1 MLEDQTQS
9 LTPEEAIY
17 VGDTMGG
24 RIVAAREATGHTTA
38 QLARRLGIKSATLQN
53 WENDRAEPRSNKLFM
68 LAGML
73 NVSPTWILTGRGES
87 PTPIEGDPDIA
98 ALRHE
103 LLDMRSRCKRL
114 LDQIDRTVKSL
125 SE

>member
-1 MLEDQTQS
+1 MFEDQTQS
-9 LTPEEAIY
+9 LTPEESIY
-17 VGDTMGG
+17 IGDTMGG
-24 RIVAAREATGHTTA
+24 RIVAAREAMGHTTA

-114 LDQIDRTVKSL
+114 LDQIDRTVKTL
-125 SE
+125 S

>member
-1 MLEDQTQS
+1 MLEDETDS

-24 RIVAAREATGHTTA
+24 RIVAAREAMGYTTA

-73 NVSPTWILTGRGES
+73 NVSPTWILTGQGES
-87 PTPIEGDPDIA
+87 PTPVDGGPDIA

-114 LDQIDRTVKSL
+114 LDQIDRAVKGL
-125 SE
+125 

>member
-1 MLEDQTQS
+1 MSQRQHHPTTAHVTITAKETAMLEDQTQS

-73 NVSPTWILTGRGES
+73 NVSPTWILTGRGS
-87 PTPIEGDPDIA
+87 A
-98 ALRHE
+98 
-103 LLDMRSRCKRL
+103 RSFS
-114 LDQIDRTVKSL
+114 QF
-125 SE
+125 

>member
-24 RIVAAREATGHTTA
+24 RIVAAREAMGYTTS

-114 LDQIDRTVKSL
+114 LDQIDRTVKGL

>member
-1 MLEDQTQS
+1 MLEEQTNG
-9 LTPEEAIY
+9 LTPEEALY

-24 RIVAAREATGHTTA
+24 RIVAAREAMGHTTA
-38 QLARRLGIKSATLQN
+38 QLARRLGIKSSTLQN

-87 PTPIEGDPDIA
+87 PTPIDGSPDVA

-114 LDQIDRTVKSL
+114 LDQIDRAVKDL
-125 SE
+125 S

>member
-1 MLEDQTQS
+1 MLEEQS
-9 LTPEEAIY
+9 NGLTTEEALY

-24 RIVAAREATGHTTA
+24 RIVAAREAMGHTTA
-38 QLARRLGIKSATLQN
+38 QLARRLGIKSSTLQN
-53 WENDRAEPRSNKLFM
+53 WESDRAEPRSNKLFM

-87 PTPIEGDPDIA
+87 PTAIEGGPDVA

-114 LDQIDRTVKSL
+114 LDQIDRAVKDL
-125 SE
+125 S

>member
-1 MLEDQTQS
+1 MLDEQTNG
-9 LTPEEAIY
+9 LTPDEALY
-17 VGDTMGG
+17 LGDTMGG
-24 RIVAAREATGHTTA
+24 RIVAAREAMGHTTA
-38 QLARRLGIKSATLQN
+38 QLARRLGIKSSTLQN
-53 WENDRAEPRSNKLFM
+53 WESDRAEPRSNKLFM

-87 PTPIEGDPDIA
+87 PTPIDGGPDVA

-114 LDQIDRTVKSL
+114 LDQIDRAVKDL
-125 SE
+125 S